1 MTVKNLYPDKHPF
14 IKDLH
19 KTSYTFNGQIMYASR
34 PAYDIYSY
42 PKYNAS
48 NKIVGLLHYD
58 FRKCELEVISFTLEN
73 LVSRMKLQ
81 DFINLCKC
89 LCVPDRDIKQIMVDI
104 LLKTGKN

>member
-1 MTVKNLYPDKHPF
+1 MTIKNLYPDKHPL

-19 KTSYTFNGQIMYASR
+19 KTSYTFNGQIMYASC

-42 PKYNAS
+42 PKYDVS
-48 NKIVGLLHYD
+48 NKIVGLLHYN
-58 FRKCELEVISFTLEN
+58 FRKCELEVLYLTLEN
-73 LVSRMKLQ
+73 LVSMMNLQ

-89 LCVPDRDIKQIMVDI
+89 LCIPDCDTKQIIFDI